1 MSEEKKTIDAW
12 AKTAQIYKLDNQ
24 MVHVKLKNGEFYNG
38 FILNISAD
46 FFFLEDR
53 VVGRMP
59 VFFVH
64 IESLRKFGDVK

>member
-1 MSEEKKTIDAW
+1 MSED
-12 AKTAQIYKLDNQ
+12 
-24 MVHVKLKNGEFYNG
+24 YNG
-38 FILNISAD
+38 YILNIGAD
-46 FFFLEDR
+46 FFFREDR